1 MIDKLRVLLEKLEQ
15 GRLAPLVQFV
25 KFGLVGVSNT
35 AISYGI
41 EMLGYYVVFARV
53 NWPERV
59 RIAVVTAIAFA
70 VSVLNSYYWNNRYV
84 FKDAERKTF
93 RDHLKAL
100 LKMAACYA
108 LTGLV
113 LAPLLKVW
121 IHERGVAYWLASL
134 LTLVVTVPL
143 NFVLNKL
150 WAFRKRGNRNGDKE
164 RNE

>member
-1 MIDKLRVLLEKLEQ
+1 MKEKLKALMERLEQ
-15 GRLAPLVQFV
+15 SKLAPLVQFV

-35 AISYGI
+35 AISYAI

-59 RIAVVTAIAFA
+59 RIAVVTAIAF
-70 VSVLNSYYWNNRYV
+70 VVNSYYWNNRYV
-84 FKDAERKTF
+84 FKDTERKTF
-93 RDHLKAL
+93 GDHLKAL

-113 LAPLLKVW
+113 LAPILKVW

-134 LTLVVTVPL
+134 LVLVVTVPL

-150 WAFRKRGNRNGDKE
+150 WAFRKKADHDTDEG

>member
-1 MIDKLRVLLEKLEQ
+1 MKDRLRVLLEKLEQ
-15 GRLAPLVQFV
+15 GRLAPLVQFA

-35 AISYGI
+35 AISYAI
-41 EMLGYYVVFARV
+41 EMVGYYVVFAGV
-53 NWPERV
+53 SWPERV

-93 RDHLKAL
+93 RDHMKAL

-113 LAPLLKVW
+113 LAPILKVW

-143 NFVLNKL
+143 NFLLNKL
-150 WAFRKRGNRNGDKE
+150 WAFRKEKNT
-164 RNE
+164 

>member
-1 MIDKLRVLLEKLEQ
+1 MKDRLRALLEKLEQ

-108 LTGLV
+108 LTGLI
-113 LAPLLKVW
+113 LAPILKVW
-121 IHERGVAYWLASL
+121 IHEQGVAYWLASL
-134 LTLVVTVPL
+134 LTLVITVPL
-143 NFVLNKL
+143 NFALNKL
-150 WAFRKRGNRNGDKE
+150 WAFKKRE
-164 RNE
+164 R

>member
-1 MIDKLRVLLEKLEQ
+1 MKRVFSVLFSFM
-15 GRLAPLVQFV
+15 GANNRDGYLALVRQFF

-150 WAFRKRGNRNGDKE
+150 WAFRKEKQ
-164 RNE
+164 

>member
-53 NWPERV
+53 NWPERM

-108 LTGLV
+108 LTGLI
-113 LAPLLKVW
+113 LAPILKVW

-143 NFVLNKL
+143 NFLLNKL
-150 WAFRKRGNRNGDKE
+150 WAFRRREKE
-164 RNE
+164 

>member
-1 MIDKLRVLLEKLEQ
+1 MKEKLRALMEKLEQ
-15 GRLAPLVQFV
+15 SRLAPLVQFV

-41 EMLGYYVVFARV
+41 EMLGYYVVLAKV

-59 RIAVVTAIAFA
+59 RIAVVTAVAFI

-84 FKDAERKTF
+84 FKDTERKTF
-93 RDHLKAL
+93 GDHLKAL
-100 LKMAACYA
+100 VKMAACYA
-108 LTGLV
+108 LTGLI
-113 LAPLLKVW
+113 LAPILKVW

-143 NFVLNKL
+143 NFILNKL
-150 WAFRKRGNRNGDKE
+150 WAFRKEKNA
-164 RNE
+164 

>member
-1 MIDKLRVLLEKLEQ
+1 MKRVFSVLFSFM
-15 GRLAPLVQFV
+15 GANNRDGYLALVRQFF

-53 NWPERV
+53 TWPDRV

-150 WAFRKRGNRNGDKE
+150 WAFRKEKQ
-164 RNE
+164 

>member
-1 MIDKLRVLLEKLEQ
+1 MKESLRALLEKLEQ

-41 EMLGYYVVFARV
+41 EMLGYYVVFAKV
-53 NWPERV
+53 SWPERV
-59 RIAVVTAIAFA
+59 RIAVVTAIAFT

-84 FKDAERKTF
+84 FRDAERKTF

-108 LTGLV
+108 LTGLIQ
-113 LAPLLKVW
+113 APILKVW

-143 NFVLNKL
+143 NFLLNKL
-150 WAFRKRGNRNGDKE
+150 WAFRKKDGRNGDKE

>member
-1 MIDKLRVLLEKLEQ
+1 MREKLRALMERLEQ

-35 AISYGI
+35 LISYGI

-59 RIAVVTAIAFA
+59 RIAVVTAVAFV

-84 FKDAERKTF
+84 FRDAERKTF
-93 RDHLKAL
+93 GDHLKAL

-108 LTGLV
+108 LTGLI
-113 LAPLLKVW
+113 LAPILKVW

-150 WAFRKRGNRNGDKE
+150 WAFRKRGKRDE
-164 RNE
+164 

>member
-53 NWPERV
+53 NWPDRV

-121 IHERGVAYWLASL
+121 IHERGVAYWVASL

-143 NFVLNKL
+143 NFLLNKL
-150 WAFRKRGNRNGDKE
+150 WAFRRREKE
-164 RNE
+164 

>member
-1 MIDKLRVLLEKLEQ
+1 MRKRLRGLISRLEE
-15 GRLAPLVQFV
+15 GRLAPLCQFF

-41 EMLGYYVVFARV
+41 EMLGYYVAFARV
-53 NWPERV
+53 TWPDRV
-59 RIAVVTAIAFA
+59 RIAAVTAIAFV
-70 VSVLNSYYWNNRYV
+70 VSVLNSNYWNNRYV
-84 FKDAERKTF
+84 FKDAERKAF
-93 RDHLKAL
+93 RDHLRAL

-108 LTGLV
+108 LTGLI

-150 WAFRKRGNRNGDKE
+150 WAFRKEKE
-164 RNE
+164 SS

>member
-1 MIDKLRVLLEKLEQ
+1 MKEKLQTLLEKLEQ

-35 AISYGI
+35 LISYGI
-41 EMLGYYVVFARV
+41 EMLGYYVVLARV
-53 NWPERV
+53 SWPERV
-59 RIAVVTAIAFA
+59 RIAVVTAVAFA
-70 VSVLNSYYWNNRYV
+70 VSVLNSYYWNNHYV
-84 FKDAERKTF
+84 FKDAERKTLG
-93 RDHLKAL
+93 DHLKAL

-113 LAPLLKVW
+113 LAPVLKVW

-150 WAFRKRGNRNGDKE
+150 WAFRRREKE
-164 RNE
+164 